1 LAIVT
6 DEATGRRASSPADG
20 ADRVQRRFFKSSRDQ
35 VSSGRESVTLN
46 QSCVVYR
53 STRPARRIVQ
63 VVPLRSIE
71 SFHIRL
77 ARPYWLFALACLF
90 YFSAIVAGLWLYG
103 IPMIL
108 AASRQ
113 AGAEVNLQVL
123 RIPGGLLICAI
134 LLTVAHALSLR
145 AELVIH
151 TVSGLNPIHLLLSR
165 KLAVDAE
172 AFVGEIEAQ
181 IERTFLSTL
190 VPPGSHRAPA
200 SPS

>member
-1 LAIVT
+1 MAIVT
-6 DEATGRRASSPADG
+6 AEATGRRAGSPTEG
-20 ADRVQRRFFKSSRDQ
+20 AERVQRRLFKNSRDR
-35 VSSGRESVTLN
+35 VSSGHESVSLN

-53 STRPARRIVQ
+53 STSPARRIVQ

-71 SFHIRL
+71 SFRIHLHRS
-77 ARPYWLFALACLF
+77 YWILTLACLF
-90 YFSAIVAGLWLYG
+90 YFSAIVVGLWLYG
-103 IPMIL
+103 IPAMM
-108 AASRQ
+108 AGSRQ
-113 AGAEVNLQVL
+113 AAGEPNLQAL

-134 LLTVAHALSLR
+134 LLTVAHTLSLR

-151 TVSGLNPIHLLLSR
+151 TVSGVNPIHLLLSR

-190 VPPGSHRAPA
+190 VPPGSHHSPA
-200 SPS
+200 SP